1 MAIMG
6 SRKHL
11 KRYKAPENWPIH
23 PKEYKWTVKTS
34 PGSHALDKSI
44 PLLIV
49 VRDILK
55 VADNAREAKIII
67 NKGDILVD
75 GRARKDYK
83 FPVGFMDVIEIPKSK
98 KVYRVLPDEK
108 GRLIL
113 HPITQENKSFKLC
126 RIEDKTTLKGVKTQ
140 LNLHDGRNCLTED
153 QYKTADVVLL
163 KVPEQEI
170 QDHIKFEDGTLG
182 LITGGKHIGE
192 RGNIKEITITK
203 SSMPNTVV
211 MESADGKTFQTM
223 KDYVFVLGKEKPLI
237 TLPGGK

>member
-11 KRYKAPENWPIH
+11 KRFKAPDGWPIH
-23 PKEYKWTVKTS
+23 PKEFKWTVKTG
-34 PGSHALDKSI
+34 PGSHAMDESI
-44 PLLIV
+44 PLLLV

-75 GRARKDYK
+75 GKPTKDYK
-83 FPVGFMDVIEIPKSK
+83 FPVGFMDVIEIPKSGN
-98 KVYRVLPDEK
+98 VYRVLPDEK

-113 HPITQENKSFKLC
+113 FPITKRNKGFKLV
-126 RIEDKTTLKGVKTQ
+126 RIVDKTILKGGKTQ
-140 LNLHDGRNCLTED
+140 LNLHDGKNILAEGDYRG
-153 QYKTADVVLL
+153 ADVL
-163 KVPEQEI
+163 KVRVPSQEI
-170 QDHIKFEDGTLG
+170 KDHIKFEEGSLG

-192 RGNIKEITITK
+192 RGTVKEITITK

-211 MESADGKTFQTM
+211 IEREDGKTFQTL

-237 TLPGGK
+237 KLPGGK